1 MKRFLGVIAFALLLV
16 VAPAT
21 AVQARQPVRQPAPDL
36 ELSVDAGDFC
46 PFAVSI
52 ETLVNREKQL
62 IFLDEADNPV
72 RIIITGTLIVRIT
85 NDDSGESVVR
95 NISGPVVLS
104 FHDDGSLTVKLTGP
118 TLLGLFPSDAG
129 GPSLRVTH
137 GLVVLQVAPAGT
149 VTHTSIRGHA
159 EDLCQTLA

>member
-129 GPSLRVTH
+129 GPSLRVTN
-137 GLVVLQVAPAGT
+137 GLVMLQVADDGT
-149 VTHTSIRGHA
+149 VTDTSIRGQA